1 VPGGWGP
8 LSTRVSRTPGT
19 RPELVQAAYV
29 TLNLFPTLGV
39 NPALGRG
46 FVAEDELNGGDSLI
60 VVSHAYWQSRL
71 GGDSQAVGSTLA
83 LDGNPMTIVG
93 VMPRK
98 FRFLL
103 HADVWRLVNRSGP
116 FDTHRDSHSHI
127 VIGRLK
133 PGIALA
139 QAQNEAGAIARSL
152 ELQYPETNTGKGL
165 WLSSL
170 QSYMVR
176 SVRLRLLLL
185 MATSALVLV
194 IACANVAGLLLAR
207 GERRRAEM
215 AMRSAL
221 GASRGRL
228 VRQLL
233 TESVILTVSAG
244 LLGLGLAHLL
254 QSVLVRLLSMGMLG
268 IDRPVFDAW
277 ALGFALLVAVA
288 TGLLVGVIPA
298 FRQSNLHPAQLL
310 RSGTHVTAGGHSTRL
325 RNTLVVLQ
333 VAVTTVLLIGSG
345 LLIRSLDNL
354 SRVDL
359 GFEPRNLLTDELRI
373 LSTEYPSPEERVQF
387 FHSLINE
394 VEALPDVVSA
404 TLTTKLPIRDKW
416 QNWSVW
422 RVDRPKPQIRES
434 LSAMVRWVSPGY
446 FDTMQI
452 PVVAGRGFSRD
463 DLLGNPYV
471 AVLSRSVARALFQ
484 DEDPLGR
491 HVRIGWDDRE
501 FQVVGI
507 AADARLNTLQDA
519 PDGAVYMSTSQVG
532 LTLVVTGLAAGIAA
546 AYPGTLLI
554 RQLLFGTQPLDGA
567 SYAASIGFLA
577 LVGFLA
583 CLLPAWRATRVDVME
598 VLRIG

>member
-29 TLNLFPTLGV
+29 TWTLFPTLGV

-254 QSVLVRLLSMGMLG
+254 
-268 IDRPVFDAW
+268 
-277 ALGFALLVAVA
+277 
-288 TGLLVGVIPA
+288 
-298 FRQSNLHPAQLL
+298 
-310 RSGTHVTAGGHSTRL
+310 
-325 RNTLVVLQ
+325 
-333 VAVTTVLLIGSG
+333 
-345 LLIRSLDNL
+345 
-354 SRVDL
+354 
-359 GFEPRNLLTDELRI
+359 
-373 LSTEYPSPEERVQF
+373 
-387 FHSLINE
+387 
-394 VEALPDVVSA
+394 
-404 TLTTKLPIRDKW
+404 
-416 QNWSVW
+416 
-422 RVDRPKPQIRES
+422 
-434 LSAMVRWVSPGY
+434 
-446 FDTMQI
+446 
-452 PVVAGRGFSRD
+452 
-463 DLLGNPYV
+463 
-471 AVLSRSVARALFQ
+471 
-484 DEDPLGR
+484 
-491 HVRIGWDDRE
+491 
-501 FQVVGI
+501 
-507 AADARLNTLQDA
+507 
-519 PDGAVYMSTSQVG
+519 
-532 LTLVVTGLAAGIAA
+532 
-546 AYPGTLLI
+546 
-554 RQLLFGTQPLDGA
+554 
-567 SYAASIGFLA
+567 
-577 LVGFLA
+577 
-583 CLLPAWRATRVDVME
+583 
-598 VLRIG
+598 